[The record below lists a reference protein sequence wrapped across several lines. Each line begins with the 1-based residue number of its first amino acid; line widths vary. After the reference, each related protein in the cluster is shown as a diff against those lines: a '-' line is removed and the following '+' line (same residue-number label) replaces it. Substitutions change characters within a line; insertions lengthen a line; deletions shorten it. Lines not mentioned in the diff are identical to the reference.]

1 MSSKSN
7 HQIVI
12 AARPNGNANLK
23 DFAFV
28 ETAIPSPGEGEVLT
42 RNLLISIDP
51 YQRSLMGNASSE
63 LPPLELGQPMSGPTV
78 AIVENS
84 RNPNFVAGDHV
95 VAWSGWQQYSLSNG
109 EELRKIDSKMAPLST
124 ALGVLG
130 HTGLTA
136 WLGVT
141 KFMNPKPG
149 STVVVTAAA
158 GSVGS
163 LSAQLAKLRG
173 HRVVGIAGG
182 PDKVRY
188 LKALGID
195 EAVDYKAP
203 DFAEKLTAALP
214 NGLDALLDNVGSP
227 MFEALMPH
235 FNQHAQ
241 IVIAGTIAQYAHP
254 GTTGGPNRV
263 PELLKL
269 FLYRFIQIQGFAMPD
284 HIDSYPDFL
293 AEVSP
298 LVAQGKIK
306 YIEEFVDGLENIPAA
321 FLRLYDS
328 ANPNRGK
335 LIARL
340 DETGTVH

>member
-1 MSSKSN
+1 MPNKSN
-7 HQIVI
+7 RQIVI
-12 AARPNGNANLK
+12 AARPNGNAK
-23 DFAFV
+23 PSDFDFV
-28 ETAIPSPGEGEVLT
+28 ETTIPAPAEGEVLT

-51 YQRSLMGNASSE
+51 YQRSLMGNASTE
-63 LPPLELGQPMSGPTV
+63 LPPIDLGQPMSGPTV
-78 AIVENS
+78 AVVEQS
-84 RNPNFVAGDHV
+84 RNPNFAVGDHV
-95 VAWSGWQQYSLSNG
+95 VAWSGWQQYGLSNG
-109 EELRKIDSKMAPLST
+109 AELRKIDPEAAAPST

-141 KFMNPKPG
+141 KFMKPKPG
-149 STVVVTAAA
+149 STVVITAAA

-163 LSAQLAKLRG
+163 LAAQLAKLRG

-182 PDKVRY
+182 ADKVRY
-188 LKALGID
+188 LKELGLD
-195 EAVDYKAP
+195 NAVDYKAP
-203 DFAEKLTAALP
+203 DFAERLALALP
-214 NGLDALLDNVGSP
+214 NGLDALLENVGSP

-235 FNQHAQ
+235 FNHQAQ

-254 GTTGGPNRV
+254 GAAPGPNRL

-293 AEVSP
+293 AEVAP
-298 LVAQGKIK
+298 LLAQGKIK
-306 YIEEFVDGLENIPAA
+306 YNEEFVDGFDSIPAA
-321 FLRLYDS
+321 FQRLFDS

-335 LIARL
+335 LIARV
-340 DETGTVH
+340 G